1 MNYNINRKS
10 IIVAIVAMIFG
21 VSAQAQ
27 TSDTLGVHVNGGYS
41 SAEDASSNIGT
52 NNRATGNNSFA
63 AGWWCEA
70 TGLTSF
76 AMGYGSKATNI
87 NSMAIGMY
95 TKSESAYSITIG
107 RGYSGTKPLLNDK
120 NGIMMGYGS
129 NKPTLFITGQNIE
142 NRTGKI
148 GIGDMADPQAKL
160 HILGDAHEDVGII
173 IESKAPAYRKTF
185 IQLRD
190 ESHRISVGT
199 NGAMSITA
207 GAKPLNLEGS
217 RVTLTG
223 KVGVNTTNTVNGYAL
238 AVDGG
243 IITDEV
249 LILNVEDWPDYVF
262 GQDHQLMSLSDLK
275 AYIDENS
282 HLPEVPSAQ
291 DVEVNGVNVVEMQKV
306 LLKKIE
312 ELTLYTVEQQRLIE
326 ELQAKI
332 NQLENQ

>member
-21 VSAQAQ
+21 VSVQAQ
-27 TSDTLGVHVNGGYS
+27 NLDTLGIHVNGGYS
-41 SAEDASSNIGT
+41 SDGLNSSNIGY
-52 NNRATGNNSFA
+52 NNQARGANSFA
-63 AGWWCEA
+63 SGYGCEA
-70 TGLTSF
+70 IGHTST
-76 AMGYGSKATNI
+76 AMGVEAK
-87 NSMAIGMY
+87 AIGH
-95 TKSESAYSITIG
+95 YSIALGKYVQVTQNNGIVIG
-107 RGYSGTKPLLNDK
+107 SGGSGSFPLVNET
-120 NGIMMGYGS
+120 NGIMMGTNS
-129 NKPTLFITGQNIE
+129 QHPTLVLTAGDYI
-142 NRTGKI
+142 RTGKV
-148 GIGDMADPQAKL
+148 GIGKRDPQAKL
-160 HILGDAHEDVGII
+160 HIRSNFDEDAGII
-173 IESKAPAYRKTF
+173 LEPGQTQTNGAF

-207 GAKPLNLEGS
+207 GAKPLSLEGS

-262 GQDHQLMSLSDLK
+262 GKDHQLMSLSDLK
-275 AYIDENS
+275 AFIEQNS
-282 HLPEVPSAQ
+282 HLPEIPSAAE
-291 DVEVNGVNVVEMQKV
+291 VEENGVNVVEMQKM

-312 ELTLYTVEQQRLIE
+312 ELTLYTVEQQQLIE
-326 ELQAKI
+326 ALQEKI
-332 NQLENQ
+332 ERLENR